1 MQNAITSSAEQA
13 QQPQGQYQGIER
25 LWSVMRANWGSAFD
39 RQWAAPAHLDAKGIA
54 AHHEQVKGYWTKEL
68 KGFSR
73 EALHYA
79 VNNLPERPCTLP
91 EFKAIC
97 RRAPEYHREDETKAL
112 PAPANKAAA
121 AKVRETIGGIIG
133 GARDLLF
140 RQREHMRM
148 EIEGHPLSPRQR
160 EFWRIALR
168 AEVASLYG
176 VDTTQPVDLQHL
188 AALVAQRDQ
197 RLAAERAARAQLE
210 QQKAQQQAQREGQ
223 PA

>member
-1 MQNAITSSAEQA
+1 MTDAVTTQTTPKATITPHER
-13 QQPQGQYQGIER
+13 IEAM
-25 LWSVMRANWGSAFD
+25 WAHMRRSWGTEFD
-39 RQWAAPAHLDAKGIA
+39 RKWAPPAGLTTDALEQHYVDLKNHWIA
-54 AHHEQVKGYWTKEL
+54 EL
-68 KGFSR
+68 SGFKASSMR
-73 EALHYA
+73 YA
-79 VNNLPERPCTLP
+79 MSNLPERPCTLP

-112 PAPANKAAA
+112 PAPVNKAAA
-121 AKVRETIGGIIG
+121 AKVRESISGIIG

-148 EIEGHPLSPRQR
+148 ELSGMPLCARQR

-197 RLAAERAARAQLE
+197 RLAVERAARAQLE
-210 QQKAQQQAQREGQ
+210 QQQAER
-223 PA
+223 AAA

>member
-1 MQNAITSSAEQA
+1 MTNAVNTQTTPKATITPHER
-13 QQPQGQYQGIER
+13 IEAM
-25 LWSVMRANWGSAFD
+25 WAHMRRSWGTEFD
-39 RQWAAPAHLDAKGIA
+39 RKWAPPAGLTTDALEQHYLDLKDHWIR
-54 AHHEQVKGYWTKEL
+54 EL
-68 KGFSR
+68 SGFKAS
-73 EALHYA
+73 ALRYA
-79 VNNLPERPCTLP
+79 MDNLPERPCTLP

-176 VDTTQPVDLQHL
+176 VDTSEPVDLQHL
-188 AALVAQRDQ
+188 GALVAQRDQ

-210 QQKAQQQAQREGQ
+210 QQKAQQQAQ

>member
-1 MQNAITSSAEQA
+1 MLSEID
-13 QQPQGQYQGIER
+13 QQPKTIERPAAHGPRFPGIER
-25 LWSVMRANWGSAFD
+25 LWGLMRNTWGSEFD
-39 RQWAAPAHLDAKGIA
+39 RKWSPPAGLDAATA
-54 AHHEQVKGYWTKEL
+54 AEQIESTKAHWAREL
-68 KGFSR
+68 KGFSS
-73 EALHYA
+73 EALRYGVEH
-79 VNNLPERPCTLP
+79 LPDRACSLP

-121 AKVRETIGGIIG
+121 AKVRESISGIIG

-140 RQREHMRM
+140 RQREQMRM
-148 EIEGHPLSPRQR
+148 ELSGIPLSARQR

-176 VDTTQPVDLQHL
+176 VDTTQPVDMQHL

-210 QQKAQQQAQREGQ
+210 QQQGERAA
-223 PA
+223 A